1 MQTRRN
7 SQDIKEED
15 GPHKH
20 GDRKSEISNQKVNL
34 QRSSTS
40 HNGSSNPR
48 FISQFSDIVNDRNKL
63 I

>member
-15 GPHKH
+15 DQH

-40 HNGSSNPR
+40 HNSSSNPR

>member
-15 GPHKH
+15 DPH

-48 FISQFSDIVNDRNKL
+48 FISQFSDIVNDRNML

>member
-15 GPHKH
+15 DPHKH

-40 HNGSSNPR
+40 HNGSSKSK
-48 FISQFSDIVNDRNKL
+48 IHQSVSDIVNDRNKL

>member
-15 GPHKH
+15 DPHKH

-40 HNGSSNPR
+40 HNSSSKSK
-48 FISQFSDIVNDRNKL
+48 ILQSVSDIVNDRNKL

>member
-15 GPHKH
+15 DPHKH
-20 GDRKSEISNQKVNL
+20 GDRKSEISNQEVNL

-40 HNGSSNPR
+40 HNGSSK
-48 FISQFSDIVNDRNKL
+48 SKTYQSVSDIVIDRNKL

>member
-1 MQTRRN
+1 MRQN
-7 SQDIKEED
+7 SQDIKEEVD
-15 GPHKH
+15 PHKH

-40 HNGSSNPR
+40 HNSSSNPR

>member
-15 GPHKH
+15 DPHKH
-20 GDRKSEISNQKVNL
+20 GDRKSEISNQEVNL

-40 HNGSSNPR
+40 HNSSSKPKTYQ
-48 FISQFSDIVNDRNKL
+48 SVSDIVNDRNKL